1 MSPMQALRRVR
12 AAHLTSAPLPQPNHP
27 RAERRPDW
35 EFRLREKLNA
45 WSTRSF
51 EWGRAD
57 CVHFAFDCIEGIT
70 GTNYIADIE
79 PYNCERRAL
88 EVLAGVDH
96 RGLFQAV
103 ETYLGPAEDIGPDV
117 TPFRRGDLVLT
128 MRKVI
133 GAPRRRGPGLGVCV
147 GDTALFIGAN
157 GLDAMPVSDCLCG
170 WRV

>member
-1 MSPMQALRRVR
+1 MQALRRVR
-12 AAHLTSAPLPQPNHP
+12 ADHLTPAFLPQPSHL
-27 RAERRPDW
+27 RAERLPDW
-35 EFRLREKLNA
+35 EFRLRDKLEA

-70 GTNYIADIE
+70 GTNHIADIA
-79 PYNCERRAL
+79 PYNCERDAL
-88 EVLAGVDH
+88 DVLAAIDH
-96 RGLFQAV
+96 RGLLQAA
-103 ETYLGPAEDIGPDV
+103 ESFLGPAEDIGSD
-117 TPFRRGDLVLT
+117 TAPFQRGDLVLT

-133 GAPRRRGPGLGVCV
+133 DSPRRRGPGLGICV

-157 GLDAMPVSDCLCG
+157 GLDAMPVGDCLCG